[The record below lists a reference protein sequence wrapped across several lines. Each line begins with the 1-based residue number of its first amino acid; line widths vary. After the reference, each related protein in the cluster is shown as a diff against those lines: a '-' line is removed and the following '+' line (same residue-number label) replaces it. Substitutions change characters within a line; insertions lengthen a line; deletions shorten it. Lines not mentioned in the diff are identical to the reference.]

1 MKEDECMFTVA
12 LCDKDEKV
20 AVASVP
26 MKEIKGKS
34 RDKYYPMTS
43 KKKGAN
49 PEIRLRFSVG
59 APLKAARMRKSE
71 SRSRMRDSGEEDSG
85 SDRDSMY
92 PFNYSLID
100 AYSDALHRPQIKAQ
114 KFFASFNARIR

>member
-43 KKKGAN
+43 KKKGAS

-71 SRSRMRDSGEEDSG
+71 SRSRVRDGGDEDSG
-85 SDRDSMY
+85 SDRDSTCSNDMFVTY
-92 PFNYSLID
+92 LSL
-100 AYSDALHRPQIKAQ
+100 
-114 KFFASFNARIR
+114 

>member
-26 MKEIKGKS
+26 MKEIKGKQ

-85 SDRDSMY
+85 SDRDSMC
-92 PFNYSLID
+92 PIPAATPIGSI
-100 AYSDALHRPQIKAQ
+100 
-114 KFFASFNARIR
+114 

>member
-1 MKEDECMFTVA
+1 MREDDCMFTVA

-20 AVASVP
+20 AVASVA

-59 APLKAARMRKSE
+59 APLKAARMHKSE
-71 SRSRMRDSGEEDSG
+71 SRSRVRDNDEDSG
-85 SDRDSMY
+85 SDRDSKY
-92 PFNYSLID
+92 KRDIIP
-100 AYSDALHRPQIKAQ
+100 PQILIWLSCRSQIEAQ
-114 KFFASFNARIR
+114 KFIASFHARIR